1 MATSTPLTQAQID
14 EAHTWLNNEQSGG
27 YDANGQWNP
36 SLNPALVNG
45 VYDTSN
51 ANRNAQVAGAG
62 QAMGY
67 TPDQMAQILGI
78 PADQI
83 GAWETTHQTDD
94 GIYQDVF
101 NADRANGIVTSNGD
115 LNYDNAPGTPAPPAP
130 TPAPVSTAPS
140 PSSSSSSA
148 YGSGGTQLDP
158 SAVTA
163 ATASTVGTPTAWNVT
178 DDQTVEGRINKIVN
192 GVVGQQARAM
202 SDGEMNER
210 GLSNSSMATTGAI
223 DAAYKAAQPIAQA
236 DAATFAKAAGYN
248 ADQINQ
254 ANLENAQLGTQTSIA
269 NLNANTQWAD
279 ANLSARTSLQTAQIG
294 ADTQKAIAQL
304 NASTNMGIAQLDS
317 ATKLQVQQ
325 FANDNQVLLNTSSQ
339 AATAF
344 NQYVVSATNIENNN
358 NMDAATKNL
367 ALQTL
372 WQDTQNQL
380 TILANLNHLDLT
392 SLLVNNVTVPTPAPT
407 PAPAPEGGGI
417 VTNANGY

>member
-36 SLNPALVNG
+36 SLSPALVNG
-45 VYDTSN
+45 VYDPSN
-51 ANRNAQVAGAG
+51 DNRNAQVAGAG

-67 TPDQMAQILGI
+67 TPDQMSQILGI

-83 GAWETTHQTDD
+83 GTWEAAHQTQD

-115 LNYDNAPGTPAPPAP
+115 LNYDNAPAGAPPPPVATPAP
-130 TPAPVSTAPS
+130 TPAPGAGSTHS
-140 PSSSSSSA
+140 TSGST
-148 YGSGGTQLDP
+148 YGSGGTVLDP
-158 SAVTA
+158 NAITS
-163 ATASTVGTPTAWNVT
+163 ATASTVGSPTAWNVT
-178 DDQTVEGRINKIVN
+178 ADQTVEGRINNIVN

-210 GLSNSSMATTGAI
+210 GLANSSMATTGAI
-223 DAAYKAAQPIAQA
+223 DAAYRAAQPIAQA
-236 DAATFAKAAGYN
+236 DAATYAKAAGYN

-254 ANLENAQLGTQTSIA
+254 ANTMNAQLGTQTSIA
-269 NLNANTQWAD
+269 NLNAGTQWAD
-279 ANLSARTSLQTAQIG
+279 ANLTARTSLQTAQIG
-294 ADTQKAIAQL
+294 ADTQKAIAAL
-304 NASTNMGIAQLDS
+304 NASTNLGIAQLDS
-317 ATKLQVQQ
+317 TTKLQVQK
-325 FANDNQVLLNTSSQ
+325 FANDNQILLNTSSQ

-358 NMDAATKNL
+358 NMDAATKNA

-380 TILANLNHLDLT
+380 TVLANLNHLDLT
-392 SLLVNNVTVPTPAPT
+392 SLLVNTPPTPTPAPT
-407 PAPAPEGGGI
+407 SAPVGGGI
-417 VTNANGY
+417 VNPNGY